1 MQIHAGKRHYKLS
14 GRGSL
19 CVTQLWEGFL
29 QPCPTVRHLMRPVRG
44 LVLPFVLLSVLACS
58 AQSAAT
64 APELGAPTGRSV
76 RVSTEPEL
84 QRAVASL
91 TDGTTIVLAPGTYR
105 LSKTLTIRHVRDV
118 AIRGE
123 QPDRDAV
130 VLIGRGMTNAQ
141 YGAVP
146 YGVWAGDGV
155 DGLLLANLTVRDFYF
170 HPVILNGGVN
180 RPHLY
185 NVHLIDAGQ
194 QFLKSNPD
202 ATGKGNDAGIVEYSV
217 FEFTTTGR
225 DDYPKAI
232 DIHGATGWIIRHNL
246 FRNIRAPE
254 GILGS
259 PAVLAWRG
267 SRNTTVEDNTFIN
280 CQREIVLGAEAVT
293 PNSHEAGLVQRNVI
307 VRNHAVRGDSAISVW
322 DSPHTRVVGNT
333 IVLAGTYGT
342 AIEARFPDTL
352 DVTITGNSTD
362 GNIITRD
369 GASATVSGN
378 TRWLPA
384 PTSVAR

>member
-1 MQIHAGKRHYKLS
+1 MGVDLAHVPTMSLLTWHSGILVAGLL
-14 GRGSL
+14 GVL
-19 CVTQLWEGFL
+19 CGPL
-29 QPCPTVRHLMRPVRG
+29 
-44 LVLPFVLLSVLACS
+44 S
-58 AQSAAT
+58 AQTTAT
-64 APELGAPTGRSV
+64 APLLPVPVGRTV
-76 RVSTEPEL
+76 RVTSESEL
-84 QRAVASL
+84 QRAVAEIQ
-91 TDGTTIVLAPGTYR
+91 DGTTILIAPGTYR
-105 LSKTLTIRHVRDV
+105 LSKTLTVRNLRGV

-130 VLIGRGMTNAQ
+130 VLVGRGMSNPQ
-141 YGAVP
+141 YGPVP
-146 YGVWAGDGV
+146 YGIWAGDGV
-155 DGLLLANLTVRDFYF
+155 DGLLLANLTIRDFYL
-170 HPVILNGGVN
+170 HPVILNGGVH

-202 ATGKGNDAGIVEYSV
+202 ATGKGNDAGLVEYSV
-217 FEFTTTGR
+217 FEFTTAGR

-254 GILGS
+254 GVLGS

-267 SRNTTVEDNTFIN
+267 SRNTTVEDNIFIN

-293 PNSHEAGLVQRNVI
+293 PNSHEGGLVQRNVI
-307 VRNHAVRGDSAISVW
+307 LRDRAMRGDAAISVW

-333 IVLAGTYGT
+333 VMLAGTYKT
-342 AIEARFPDTL
+342 AIEARFPDTT
-352 DVTITGNSTD
+352 DVTITGNMTD
-362 GNIITRD
+362 ADIATRD

-378 TRWLPA
+378 TRWSPA
-384 PTSVAR
+384 ASAGLGR